1 MKVNS
6 RHLVQT
12 LLLVV
17 SFLSILGFTLLLQ
30 PPVSAQAASQIAP
43 RIEQIGEDQ
52 GDVPPSYR
60 LVISNSENI
69 VFVYCLQNYAPKF
82 GYLRNVEA
90 LQCEPM

>member
-6 RHLVQT
+6 RRLVQS

-17 SFLSILGFTLLLQ
+17 SFLSVLGFTLIFQL
-30 PPVSAQAASQIAP
+30 PVSAQAASQVAP
-43 RIEQIGEDQ
+43 RIEQIGDDQ

-69 VFVYCLQNYAPKF
+69 VFVSCPENYAPKL

-90 LQCEPM
+90 LQCEPT